1 MLNEDLY
8 IHNDVDLFMKI
19 FNSISDLVFFI
30 KVDDENVFRYLF
42 INEQAKK
49 YIHVKESPIG
59 KTIHEIMPRNMA
71 DLIITKYTEA
81 IDKKACITYE
91 DNLIKWNNNL
101 EEVTYYSNNFKYFE
115 TKVTPILN
123 NNGECTH
130 IIAIVRDITDRKL
143 AEQALKESEEKYR
156 LIADNMTD
164 LISMIDT
171 NGFIKYVSPSYE
183 FVLGY
188 PLETYVGKS
197 ILDFV
202 HSDEVE
208 IVKEKFFNLILNK
221 NIVTLEFLHKHVNG
235 NWLWVEAKASAVL
248 DEHGNVSHVLMLTRD
263 ITKRKSLEKKLEHM
277 AYHDT
282 LTGLPNRRLFKSNLL
297 QALNE
302 KERLEQDICVMFM
315 DIDKFKIVNDT
326 LGHDIGDELLCQFS
340 QKVKECLRKNDILA
354 RFGGDEFCALLLISE
369 RENAENIAKRILKA
383 LQDKWIIGEYEFF
396 TTSSIGIA
404 FHENG
409 LDDNTLIKNADIALY
424 KAKEKG
430 RNNYQIFDNSD
441 TIELHLP

>member
-1 MLNEDLY
+1 MLDKDLNIY
-8 IHNDVDLFMKI
+8 NDLDLFMEI

-30 KVDDENVFRYLF
+30 KIDNENIFRYLF
-42 INEQAKK
+42 INKQAKK
-49 YIHVKESPIG
+49 YIHLKESPIG
-59 KTIHEIMPRNMA
+59 KTIYEIMPKNVA
-71 DLIITKYTEA
+71 DLITKQYKEA
-81 IDKKACITYE
+81 INKKACVTYE
-91 DNLIKWNNNL
+91 DNLVKWYTNL
-101 EEVTYYSNNFKYFE
+101 EEFPYSSSEFKHFE

-123 NNGECTH
+123 NNSECTH

-164 LISMIDT
+164 LISIIDT

-188 PLETYVGKS
+188 PIDTYIGKS

-202 HSDEVE
+202 YFDEVE
-208 IVKEKFFNLILNK
+208 NIKEKFFDLIKNK
-221 NIVTLEFLHKHVNG
+221 NVATVEFRHKHVNG
-235 NWLWVEAKASAVL
+235 NWVWVEAKASAVL
-248 DEHGNVSHVLMLTRD
+248 DEHKNVSHVLMLARD
-263 ITKRKSLEKKLEHM
+263 ITKRKLLEKKLKHM

-282 LTGLPNRRLFKSNLL
+282 LTGLPNRRLFKANLL

-302 KERLEQDICVMFM
+302 KERLGQDICVMFM

-340 QKVKECLRKNDILA
+340 QRVKECLRKNDILA

-383 LQDKWIIGEYEFF
+383 LQDKWLIGEYEFF

-404 FHENG
+404 FYENG
-409 LDDNTLIKNADIALY
+409 LDDDTLIKNADIALY

-430 RNNYQIFDNSD
+430 RNNYKIFYNS
-441 TIELHLP
+441 IK